1 MCRPAHRPLKYT
13 FHATV
18 GPISGIAYVTSRSFH
33 QGLASVGHG
42 SCEAGGQGCSRAQV
56 RRLILFLNLR
66 HYTTPLVFFWNL
78 GTEDK
83 EG

>member
-56 RRLILFLNLR
+56 RRPPAAERPNTNAESGHRL
-66 HYTTPLVFFWNL
+66 
-78 GTEDK
+78 EAC
-83 EG
+83 

>member
-42 SCEAGGQGCSRAQV
+42 SCEAGGQGCSRAPV
-56 RRLILFLNLR
+56 RRPPAAERPN
-66 HYTTPLVFFWNL
+66 TN
-78 GTEDK
+78 
-83 EG
+83 EGSGHRPEAC